1 MTKNTIKTV
10 RIKDIIN
17 ECKGVKTIY
26 FNMKEGNDGGHIIPK
41 AGQFVM
47 VWVPGVDEVPMSL
60 SSYDDKGNWSIT
72 VKDVGECTNA
82 IHNSKI
88 GDFIGIRGP
97 LGNNFILPNDSSKKL
112 ILIGGGIGM
121 APLKCLSLEIM
132 KKNLKFTI
140 IEGAKIGEEI
150 MFINDFQSFDDEYSE
165 IIYSTDDGSY
175 GLKGFASETFESLV
189 INYSKSEIPNLM
201 AYTCG
206 PEKMIFKVFQI
217 CERYSIKLQASLE
230 RIMRCGCGLCGLC
243 AVDPLGLL
251 VCKDGPVFDS
261 KNLRQMGDFGKYKR
275 DFSGKKI
282 PLD

>member
-1 MTKNTIKTV
+1 MTENTIKTV
-10 RIKDIIN
+10 KIKDIIN

-26 FNMKEGNDGGHIIPK
+26 FNMKEGNDGGYTIPK

-60 SSYDDKGNWSIT
+60 SSYDDKGNWAIT
-72 VKDVGECTNA
+72 VKNVGECTNA
-82 IHNSKI
+82 IHNLKI

-132 KKNLKFTI
+132 KKNLEFTI

-150 MFINDFQSFDDEYSE
+150 MFINDFQSFDHEYSE

-189 INYSKSEIPNLM
+189 KNYSKSEIPNLI

-217 CERYSIKLQASLE
+217 CEKYSIKLQASLE

>member
-1 MTKNTIKTV
+1 MTENTIKTV
-10 RIKDIIN
+10 KIKDIIN
-17 ECKGVKTIY
+17 ECKGVRTIY
-26 FNMKEGNDGGHIIPK
+26 FNMKEGNHGEYSIPK

-60 SSYDDKGNWSIT
+60 SNYDDKGNWAIT
-72 VKDVGECTNA
+72 IKDVGECTNA
-82 IHNSKI
+82 IHNLKI

-97 LGNNFILPNDSSKKL
+97 LGNNFILSNDSSKKL

-150 MFINDFQSFDDEYSE
+150 MFINDFQSFDHEYSE

-189 INYSKSEIPNLM
+189 KNYSKSEIHNLM
-201 AYTCG
+201 VYTCG

-217 CERYSIKLQASLE
+217 CERYNIKLQASLE

-261 KNLRQMGDFGKYKR
+261 KNLRQMDDFGNYKR

>member
-26 FNMKEGNDGGHIIPK
+26 FNMKEGNDRGHIIPK

-132 KKNLKFTI
+132 KKNLEFTI
-140 IEGAKIGEEI
+140 IEGAKISEEI
-150 MFINDFQSFDDEYSE
+150 MFINDFQSLDPKHSE
-165 IIYSTDDGSY
+165 VIYCTDDGSY
-175 GLKGFASETFESLV
+175 ELKGFASEAFERL
-189 INYSKSEIPNLM
+189 IKNYSKSEIPNLI

>member
-1 MTKNTIKTV
+1 MTENTIKTV
-10 RIKDIIN
+10 KIKDITN

-26 FNMKEGNDGGHIIPK
+26 FNMKEGNQGRYIIPK

-60 SSYDDKGNWSIT
+60 SSYDDKGNWAIT

-82 IHNSKI
+82 IHNLKI

-150 MFINDFQSFDDEYSE
+150 MFINDFQSLDHEYSE

-189 INYSKSEIPNLM
+189 KNYSKSEIPNLM

-261 KNLRQMGDFGKYKR
+261 KNLRQMDDFGKYKR

>member
-1 MTKNTIKTV
+1 MTENTIRTV
-10 RIKDIIN
+10 KIKDIIN

-26 FNMKEGNDGGHIIPK
+26 FNMKEGNHGGYFVPK

-60 SSYDDKGNWSIT
+60 SSYDDKGNWTIT

-82 IHNSKI
+82 IHNLEI

-112 ILIGGGIGM
+112 ILIGGGIGI

-132 KKNLKFTI
+132 KKFFEFTV

-150 MFINDFQSFDDEYSE
+150 MFINDFQSFDHEYSE

-189 INYSKSEIPNLM
+189 KNYSKSEIPNLM

-217 CERYSIKLQASLE
+217 CERYNIKLQASLE

-261 KNLRQMGDFGKYKR
+261 KNLRQMDDFGKYKR
-275 DFSGKKI
+275 DFSGRKI

>member
-1 MTKNTIKTV
+1 MTENTIKTV
-10 RIKDIIN
+10 KIKDIIN

-26 FNMKEGNDGGHIIPK
+26 FNMKEGNHGEYSIPK

-60 SSYDDKGNWSIT
+60 SDYDDKGNWAIT

-82 IHNSKI
+82 IHKLKI
-88 GDFIGIRGP
+88 GDFIGVRGP

-112 ILIGGGIGM
+112 ILIGGGIGI

-132 KKNLKFTI
+132 KKNLEFTI

-150 MFINDFQSFDDEYSE
+150 MFINDFQSFDHEYSE

-175 GLKGFASETFESLV
+175 GLKGFASETFDSLV
-189 INYSKSEIPNLM
+189 KNYSKSEIPNLM

-217 CERYSIKLQASLE
+217 CEKYNIKLQASLE

-261 KNLRQMGDFGKYKR
+261 KNLRQMDDFGKYKR